1 MLSHPHPHPLFP
13 ENPDEPLLQN
23 NKIKIIQ
30 RQLLPPLLSHPH
42 PPPQF
47 VAAKSL
53 IFVPP
58 LIFDYT

>member
-1 MLSHPHPHPLFP
+1 MLSQPHPLLFMK
-13 ENPDEPLLQN
+13 PDEPLQQN
-23 NKIKIIQ
+23 NKIIMSQ
-30 RQLLPPLLSHPH
+30 MQLPPLLSSHPH

-58 LIFDYT
+58 FF